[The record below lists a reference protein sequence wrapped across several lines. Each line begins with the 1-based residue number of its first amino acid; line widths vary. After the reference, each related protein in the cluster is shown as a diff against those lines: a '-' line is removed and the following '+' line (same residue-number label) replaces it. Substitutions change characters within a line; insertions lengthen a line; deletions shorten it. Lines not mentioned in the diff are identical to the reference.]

1 MMDWLFELWDAVE
14 LWLVQ
19 LWYPLQ
25 VTLVLAVLLPV
36 CFGLAKV
43 LDRGIDGLG
52 AKLTRLRDAE
62 PPVRSRPKAQ
72 R

>member
-1 MMDWLFELWDAVE
+1 MDWLFELWDAVE

-36 CFGLAKV
+36 CWGLAKV

-62 PPVRSRPKAQ
+62 PPVRSGPKAQ

>member
-1 MMDWLFELWDAVE
+1 MDWLFELWDAVE

-36 CFGLAKV
+36 CWGLAKV